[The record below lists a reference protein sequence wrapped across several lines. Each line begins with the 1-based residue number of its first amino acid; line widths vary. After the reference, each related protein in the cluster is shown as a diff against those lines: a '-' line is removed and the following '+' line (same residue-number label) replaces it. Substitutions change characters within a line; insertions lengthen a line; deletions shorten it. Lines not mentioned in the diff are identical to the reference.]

1 MAEDTTGTTASDGQ
15 SADTGPASQ
24 ATGAAPD
31 ATAAGQPDGSTAGA
45 SQSTTADGGSTGE
58 DSFFDPKDIQDKPEL
73 VAAYK
78 QMQRAFTKKMQ
89 GIKDR
94 AGKADAYDAFN
105 RDPIGNMQAMAQ
117 RLGYTLTRAE
127 AAQQLQQQQT
137 PAGPWEP
144 KSWDEVLVRAKDLAK
159 QEVLRELSPVFG
171 EVQNIKR
178 ASIEKQLNDIDPTWH
193 EFEDSMKD
201 NLRQHPTLAKD
212 PAMLYRLSVPPE
224 VLESRAVQAAL
235 KKMDQKA
242 RSAKMA
248 GASTTTKQGPAS
260 MPDRPVTFAEAVEI
274 AKARLAEDGQRP

>member
-45 SQSTTADGGSTGE
+45 SQATTADGGSTGE

-117 RLGYTLTRAE
+117 RLESVLG
-127 AAQQLQQQQT
+127 QLQ
-137 PAGPWEP
+137 P
-144 KSWDEVLVRAKDLAK
+144 R
-159 QEVLRELSPVFG
+159 
-171 EVQNIKR
+171 
-178 ASIEKQLNDIDPTWH
+178 
-193 EFEDSMKD
+193 
-201 NLRQHPTLAKD
+201 
-212 PAMLYRLSVPPE
+212 
-224 VLESRAVQAAL
+224 
-235 KKMDQKA
+235 
-242 RSAKMA
+242 
-248 GASTTTKQGPAS
+248 
-260 MPDRPVTFAEAVEI
+260 
-274 AKARLAEDGQRP
+274 QRPIPTPLGR